1 MSSVYRYYQKITCRL
16 EIVSISEDAKHNVNE
31 NSKHNANGNATHN
44 SKNDDYVCEL
54 CRQPIPKIKTT
65 MRMYFGL
72 LDGCSNVFC
81 LTCIRDYRRNWQIR
95 DDGSSILLR
104 NCLLYAP
111 PSAPCP
117 VCKAPF
123 QYIMASSRFIV
134 DPEEKSKFQEAFIKN
149 TSSIRCSYM
158 KRGLGGNVCDMSCV
172 KANAKALAKK
182 DTAYELLKKL

>member
-1 MSSVYRYYQKITCRL
+1 MSFIYCYREITYRYREMVYI
-16 EIVSISEDAKHNVNE
+16 NE
-31 NSKHNANGNATHN
+31 NAEHN
-44 SKNDDYVCEL
+44 SKNDYVCEL
-54 CRQPIPKIKTT
+54 CRQPISKIKTT
-65 MRMYFGL
+65 MKMYFGL

-95 DDGSSILLR
+95 DGSSILR

-123 QYIMASSRFIV
+123 QYIMASRRFIV
-134 DPEEKSKFQEAFIKN
+134 DPEEKSKFEEAFVKN
-149 TSSIRCSYM
+149 TNSIKCSYM

-172 KANAKALAKK
+172 TASTKALDKNNA
-182 DTAYELLKKL
+182 AYGLLQKL